1 MNILIFGGAGF
12 IGSNLIKRLIDNH
25 KIICVDNLSTGRITN
40 IEKYINNEN
49 FLFINKDIT
58 DNLARTTIEF
68 EIENFFNKQLDEIYN
83 LACPASPKK
92 YQINPLHTIYT
103 CFSVDWMCSLAKKYD
118 AKFLH
123 SSTSEVYGDPDIEHM
138 PQSETYRGN
147 VNCIGPRS
155 CYDEG
160 KRIAETII
168 YEWTKLGVNSKV
180 IRIFN
185 TYGPNMD
192 PEDGRVISNFI
203 CQALSDK
210 DITIYGDGSITRSF
224 QYIDDL
230 LDAID
235 LVMHVTNDDFHGPVN
250 IGNTGEFTIKELAE
264 LVLELLPDSK
274 SKIVYLD
281 SVIDDPKQRRP
292 NTSLAFNI
300 LNGWIPKVNLKE
312 GVIKTIS
319 YFRKEI

>member
-12 IGSNLIKRLIDNH
+12 IGSNLIERLIDNH
-25 KIICVDNLSTGRITN
+25 KIICVDNLLTGRLKN
-40 IEKYINNEN
+40 IDKFINNEN

-58 DNLARTTIEF
+58 DNLARTNIEF
-68 EIENFFNKQLDEIYN
+68 EIENFFNRQLDEIYN

-103 CFSVDWMCSLAKKYD
+103 CFSVDWMCSLAKKYN

-123 SSTSEVYGDPDIEHM
+123 SSTSEVYGDPDIEHI
-138 PQSETYRGN
+138 PQSEIYKGN

-203 CQALSDK
+203 CQALSNK

-235 LVMHVTNDDFHGPVN
+235 LVMHVTNDNFHGPVN

-300 LNGWIPKVNLKE
+300 LNGWVPKVNLKE
-312 GVIKTIS
+312 GVINTIT

>member
-12 IGSNLIKRLIDNH
+12 IGSNLIERLIDNH

-68 EIENFFNKQLDEIYN
+68 KIENFFNKQLDEIYN

-203 CQALSDK
+203 CQALSNK

-250 IGNTGEFTIKELAE
+250 IGNTGEFSIKELAE